1 MSGNTTIEI
10 DLIFSRT
17 NWRIIHDMS
26 GIEEMGFRI
35 GSGALAGYVMG
46 WSLKKIIKI
55 VIKITAIVTGV
66 FFIALVWMEYQKF
79 VTIHWQEI
87 ESRTNGS
94 LELFAN
100 QLSANNYENT
110 AIMEV
115 FQTLGITFG
124 APLGIAFFAGF
135 MKG

>member
-1 MSGNTTIEI
+1 MIY
-10 DLIFSRT
+10 
-17 NWRIIHDMS
+17 DMS

-35 GSGALAGYVMG
+35 GWGALAGYVMD
-46 WSLKKIIKI
+46 WSLKKILKI
-55 VIKITAIVTGV
+55 VIKIAAIVTGI

-87 ESRTNGS
+87 ESKTNVS

-100 QLSANNYENT
+100 QLSTNNYENT
-110 AIMEV
+110 AIGQVLE
-115 FQTLGITFG
+115 TLGITFG
-124 APLGIAFFAGF
+124 APLGIAFVAGF

>member
-1 MSGNTTIEI
+1 
-10 DLIFSRT
+10 
-17 NWRIIHDMS
+17 MS

-46 WSLKKIIKI
+46 WSLKKILKIIIKI
-55 VIKITAIVTGV
+55 ASIVTGI
-66 FFIALVWMEYQKF
+66 FFIALVWMEYQRF

-87 ESRTNGS
+87 ESKTNGS
-94 LELFAN
+94 LESFAS
-100 QLSANNYENT
+100 QLSTNNYENA

-115 FQTLGITFG
+115 FQTLGISFG
-124 APLGIAFFAGF
+124 APLGIAFVAGF